1 MQNEK
6 GKEIYEIRKTLRMG
20 RPAFAEVCLKRSEQ
34 SVIKYEN
41 GEVNPPEKV
50 MKRAR
55 KWMNLYNEI
64 HRD

>member
-1 MQNEK
+1 
-6 GKEIYEIRKTLRMG
+6 MG

>member
-1 MQNEK
+1 MLKDKQNE
-6 GKEIYEIRKTLRMG
+6 IYVIRKTLRMS

-34 SVIKYEN
+34 SVIKYER
-41 GEVNPPEKV
+41 GEVTPPEKV

-55 KWMNLYNEI
+55 KWINLYNEI